1 FIHLYNFPLIL
12 KSINPAKYT
21 NKYRI
26 LHSVTRLTLALKFA
40 IARLKTAVRYLF
52 LILPP
57 PLEEGFLTTHS
68 SATPAVLLVPFS
80 IIRGQLPGVINNVG
94 FHHV

>member
-1 FIHLYNFPLIL
+1 
-12 KSINPAKYT
+12 
-21 NKYRI
+21 
-26 LHSVTRLTLALKFA
+26 RLTLALKFA

-57 PLEEGFLTTHS
+57 PLEEGFLLHT
-68 SATPAVLLVPFS
+68 AVPHLSVPLVPFS